1 MPTHC
6 CVPLCTKKDKRDK
19 DTREKI
25 SFFRFPDDPSTR
37 KQWIHAIRRDVGKDV
52 SILEGTRVCSRHF
65 KPEDLKKSLNGRISP
80 KPEAVPSIFA
90 WKRSSPR
97 KRPPPTP
104 RFTAT
109 TVTNNLA
116 SEFSEDTH
124 SATEFSEVT
133 CNDSSSTNM
142 ADGTSFPETEE
153 IPQTPERE
161 EHNNIMTTE
170 LQEKLSAALLKIEEL
185 EAVVLQLKDKI
196 LSLEQKNEQ
205 LEEQMFSLRNDS
217 LVTFYTGL

>member
-1 MPTHC
+1 M
-6 CVPLCTKKDKRDK
+6 
-19 DTREKI
+19 
-25 SFFRFPDDPSTR
+25 
-37 KQWIHAIRRDVGKDV
+37 QG
-52 SILEGTRVCSRHF
+52 
-65 KPEDLKKSLNGRISP
+65 
-80 KPEAVPSIFA
+80 IFA

-116 SEFSEDTH
+116 SEFSEVTH

-142 ADGTSFPETEE
+142 ADGTSSPETEE
-153 IPQTPERE
+153 IPQTLERE
-161 EHNNIMTTE
+161 ENNNIITTE

-185 EAVVLQLKDKI
+185 EAVVFAIKGQN
-196 LSLEQKNEQ
+196 SVSGT
-205 LEEQMFSLRNDS
+205 EERATRGTDVFIKKHLIK
-217 LVTFYTGL
+217 